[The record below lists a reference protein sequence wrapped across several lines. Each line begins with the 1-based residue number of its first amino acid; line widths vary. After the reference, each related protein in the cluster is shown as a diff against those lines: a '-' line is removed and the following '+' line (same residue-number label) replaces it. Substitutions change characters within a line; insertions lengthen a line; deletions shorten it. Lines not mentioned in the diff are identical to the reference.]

1 MHGSELPTCRVFGR
15 TMLRNR
21 ARRCSRRLHLRNH
34 QDQTPVGRACAF
46 NVGLLCCKV
55 PTPALSV
62 VTTGRP
68 GLAHA
73 SKEQPTESSPASI
86 QSGLCRWHLSSRGSL
101 AESGATTRVSMPC
114 IPAIGSPC
122 ATRQTTAACK
132 SQALGDCL
140 GCGVRNRHH
149 KDFWH
154 ISAKAGPTTEVDDM

>member
-1 MHGSELPTCRVFGR
+1 MSCSQKQSTAMLTTLALSQSAKRR
-15 TMLRNR
+15 T
-21 ARRCSRRLHLRNH
+21 HH

-46 NVGLLCCKV
+46 NVDLLCCKV

-101 AESGATTRVSMPC
+101 AESGATTRVSMH
-114 IPAIGSPC
+114 
-122 ATRQTTAACK
+122 
-132 SQALGDCL
+132 ALYSSHRVAMCDEANRCL
-140 GCGVRNRHH
+140 VQ
-149 KDFWH
+149 
-154 ISAKAGPTTEVDDM
+154 ISSTW